1 MCYNYAM
8 KTQRIVFDPVKAA
21 KNLKKH
27 HVSFETAALVFLDP
41 LRLERLDDSSSNKSS
56 EERWQ
61 TLGRVGKLFFVVYT
75 EATDEKG
82 KGTRLIS
89 ARIATK
95 AEQRSYNGHD
105 DNNPKHWT
113 KAN

>member
-1 MCYNYAM
+1 M
-8 KTQRIVFDPVKAA
+8 KTRRIVYDPVKAA
-21 KNLKKH
+21 ENLKKH

-41 LRLERLDDSSSNKSS
+41 LRLERLDDSASNEAR

-75 EATDEKG
+75 ETPDEKG
-82 KGTRLIS
+82 EAARLIS

-105 DNNPKHWT
+105 DDNSKGWT
-113 KAN
+113 ETN

>member
-1 MCYNYAM
+1 M
-8 KTQRIVFDPVKAA
+8 KAWRIDYDPVNAA
-21 KNLKKH
+21 ENLKKH

-41 LRLERLDDSSSNKSS
+41 LRLERLDDSASNETR

-75 EATDEKG
+75 QTADEKG
-82 KGTRLIS
+82 EVTRLIS

-105 DNNPKHWT
+105 DDNSKGWT
-113 KAN
+113 ETN

>member
-1 MCYNYAM
+1 M
-8 KTQRIVFDPVKAA
+8 
-21 KNLKKH
+21 
-27 HVSFETAALVFLDP
+27 FLDP
-41 LRLERLDDSSSNKSS
+41 FRLERPDDSEGNEMR

-75 EATDEKG
+75 ETMDEEG
-82 KGTRLIS
+82 GAVRLIS

-105 DNNPKHWT
+105 DDNIKGWT
-113 KAN
+113 KTN